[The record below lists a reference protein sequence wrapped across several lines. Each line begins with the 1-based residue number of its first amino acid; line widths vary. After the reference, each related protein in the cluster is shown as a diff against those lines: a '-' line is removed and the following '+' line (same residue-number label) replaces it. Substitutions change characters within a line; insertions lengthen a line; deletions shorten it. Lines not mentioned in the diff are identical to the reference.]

1 MVMEPVM
8 PPVFTSPYTAPLL
21 RQEETLPNVTES
33 MSTSEVSTMM
43 SPVPPLSEEMAENS
57 VPVSSLNLLLI
68 ERISF
73 ANVPTVP
80 LAALLSIV
88 T

>member
-1 MVMEPVM
+1 
-8 PPVFTSPYTAPLL
+8 
-21 RQEETLPNVTES
+21 
-33 MSTSEVSTMM
+33 MM